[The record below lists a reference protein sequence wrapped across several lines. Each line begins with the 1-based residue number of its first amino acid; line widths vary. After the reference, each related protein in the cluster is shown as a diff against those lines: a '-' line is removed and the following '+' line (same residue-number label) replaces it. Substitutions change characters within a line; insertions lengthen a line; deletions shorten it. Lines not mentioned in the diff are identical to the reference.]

1 MPLRELSPR
10 AVPAR
15 LAAAFDRFLSPGV
28 LRMTISFELFYNRS
42 MPIVSTFFGILI
54 RLFHDDHNP
63 PHFHAEY
70 GEFSAVFE
78 IASGRLMGGR
88 LPSRARR
95 LVEEWRR
102 AHVPELKAAWQ
113 SVSEGK
119 LPQRIK
125 PLE

>member
-1 MPLRELSPR
+1 MAFQAGLS
-10 AVPAR
+10 
-15 LAAAFDRFLSPGV
+15 
-28 LRMTISFELFYNRS
+28 YNRP
-42 MPIVSTFFGILI
+42 MPIVSAFFGILI

-78 IASGRLMGGR
+78 ISSGSLLGGK

-95 LVEEWRR
+95 LVEEWRKT
-102 AHVPELKAAWQ
+102 HVSELKTAWKA
-113 SVSEGK
+113 VSSGR